1 MKTIL
6 KLFSVMLFLLFVPV
20 FAISAQDPVPLPTGQ
35 LDLNSLFASFP
46 LFCAG
51 VVVITGLITAHIA
64 NLTSTWRSVLSW
76 VIAAIIGFLGWWLK
90 LGIFDGID
98 IIQVIFIIIS
108 FAVGSNV
115 IYSVSW
121 IRDLLAA
128 LKIVA
133 KKSDPPK

>member
-6 KLFSVMLFLLFVPV
+6 KFFSVMLFLLFVPV
-20 FAISAQDPVPLPTGQ
+20 LAIFAQDPAPPQ

-51 VVVITGLITAHIA
+51 TVAITGLITAHIV
-64 NLTSTWRSVLSW
+64 NLSATWRSILSW
-76 VIAAIIGFLGWWLK
+76 IIAAIIGFLGWWLK
-90 LGIFDGID
+90 LGIFNDVD
-98 IIQVIFIIIS
+98 LVQVIIIIVS

-115 IYSVSW
+115 IYSITW

-128 LKIVA
+128 LKLVA
-133 KKSDPPK
+133 KKSDPPKK